1 MTEHHSPTVSR
12 PPSRPAGF
20 TLIELLVVMAI
31 IATLLSIAA
40 PRYFNHLDRVRESTL
55 RQSLA
60 VVRDAIDKYRADT
73 GVYPQKLDDLVSRRY
88 LRAVPKDPITES
100 DGTWKLL
107 APPDGDTGGEG
118 VWDIRSGAAGAAS
131 DGGNYADW

>member
-1 MTEHHSPTVSR
+1 MTEHRSPNVSR
-12 PPSRPAGF
+12 GPSRPAGF

-40 PRYFNHLDRVRESTL
+40 PRYFNHLDRVREATL

-73 GVYPQKLDDLVSRRY
+73 GIYPQKLDDLVSRRY

-100 DGTWKLL
+100 DATWEFL
-107 APPDGDTGGEG
+107 APPDGDGENDG
-118 VWDIRSGAAGAAS
+118 VWDIRSGAPGQAS